1 MLLGYFISLIQD
13 TTVTKCNIPSIS
25 IPRLFSVRPMKVPVA
40 RIITTTLDHAYVS
53 IVGPLIMYLKKK
65 LFNLL
70 FRLFF
75 ISHKSWHA
83 RVIYFTQIQI
93 IPYKMI
99 QDKTKVVNLY
109 LTDIVFFI
117 FLDLLSASFDI
128 NRFSAIAHQWLF
140 WSKAINTSNHKR
152 PQSEKLSDSKTT
164 DNT

>member
-65 LFNLL
+65 KLFNLL

-99 QDKTKVVNLY
+99 QDKTKVFNLY
-109 LTDIVFFI
+109 LTDIVLFI
-117 FLDLLSASFDI
+117 FLLSASFDI
-128 NRFSAIAHQWLF
+128 NRFLAIAHQWLF
-140 WSKAINTSNHKR
+140 WS
-152 PQSEKLSDSKTT
+152 
-164 DNT
+164 

>member
-53 IVGPLIMYLKKK
+53 IVGPLIMYLKKNK

-70 FRLFF
+70 FRLFLL
-75 ISHKSWHA
+75 
-83 RVIYFTQIQI
+83 VIYFTQIQI

-99 QDKTKVVNLY
+99 QDKTKVFNLY
-109 LTDIVFFI
+109 LTDIVLFI
-117 FLDLLSASFDI
+117 FLLSASFDI
-128 NRFSAIAHQWLF
+128 NRFLAIAHQ
-140 WSKAINTSNHKR
+140 
-152 PQSEKLSDSKTT
+152 
-164 DNT
+164 

>member
-53 IVGPLIMYLKKK
+53 IVGPLIMYFKKNK

-99 QDKTKVVNLY
+99 QDKTKVFNLY
-109 LTDIVFFI
+109 LTDIVFF
-117 FLDLLSASFDI
+117 FYCRRHLTLTVFQLSPINDYFDHRLSTHQII
-128 NRFSAIAHQWLF
+128 NV
-140 WSKAINTSNHKR
+140 
-152 PQSEKLSDSKTT
+152 LSQK
-164 DNT
+164 N

>member
-53 IVGPLIMYLKKK
+53 IVGPLIMYFKKNK

-99 QDKTKVVNLY
+99 QDKTKVFNLY

-117 FLDLLSASFDI
+117 FLLSASFDI

-140 WSKAINTSNHKR
+140 WS
-152 PQSEKLSDSKTT
+152 
-164 DNT
+164 

>member
-13 TTVTKCNIPSIS
+13 TTVTKCNILSIS

-40 RIITTTLDHAYVS
+40 RIITTTLDHAYVR
-53 IVGPLIMYLKKK
+53 IVGPLIMYLKK
-65 LFNLL
+65 LNYSIFC
-70 FRLFF
+70 FDFF

-99 QDKTKVVNLY
+99 QDKTKVFNLY

-117 FLDLLSASFDI
+117 FILSASFDI
-128 NRFSAIAHQWLF
+128 NRISAIAHQWLF
-140 WSKAINTSNHKR
+140 WS
-152 PQSEKLSDSKTT
+152 
-164 DNT
+164 

>member
-40 RIITTTLDHAYVS
+40 RIITCLRKYRGTFDNVF
-53 IVGPLIMYLKKK
+53 KKK
-65 LFNLL
+65 NYSIFC
-70 FRLFF
+70 FDFF
-75 ISHKSWHA
+75 ISHNSWHA

-99 QDKTKVVNLY
+99 QDKTKVFNLY

-117 FLDLLSASFDI
+117 FLLSASFDI

-140 WSKAINTSNHKR
+140 WS
-152 PQSEKLSDSKTT
+152 
-164 DNT
+164 